1 VGSPNAEVIAVT
13 TDAKSVGDIV
23 GWWGGAATS
32 ILYLWP

>member
-1 VGSPNAEVIAVT
+1 VT
-13 TDAKSVGDIV
+13 TEAKSVGDIV

>member
-1 VGSPNAEVIAVT
+1 MAVT

-23 GWWGGAATS
+23 GWWGGAVTS